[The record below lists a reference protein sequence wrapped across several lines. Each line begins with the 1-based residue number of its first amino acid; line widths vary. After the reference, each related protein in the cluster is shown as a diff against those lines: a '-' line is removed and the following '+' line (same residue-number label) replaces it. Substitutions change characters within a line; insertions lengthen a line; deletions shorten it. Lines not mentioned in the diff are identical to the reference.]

1 MKISQKR
8 VNFVNIQQQ
17 HAIAAVGYHQPMI
30 RTGYETVVAQRASEI
45 FAVTA
50 KQPGVVRKITSVGVI
65 VDYADGSTGGYSI
78 GRAFGNAQGLTV
90 AHEIIT
96 PLVEGEHFELGA
108 AIVYNTGFFEPDFFN
123 PKQLVWK
130 NSLNAKTVLWEST
143 QTHEDSSV
151 ISAKLSE
158 KLSTKVTKVKTIV
171 VNFDQ
176 AISDLVKVGDYVT
189 ADTVLCIIEDAVTA
203 NSNLF
208 NEQSRHTLRAISAQ
222 APKAHV
228 KGKVEKI
235 EVFYNGDK
243 EEMSETLLTITN
255 QADKLL
261 KQRAASVAKEYYS
274 GKVDGGFRIENNG
287 LTLDQLAIRIYITS
301 DVGAG
306 LGD

>member
-1 MKISQKR
+1 M
-8 VNFVNIQQQ
+8 V
-17 HAIAAVGYHQPMI
+17 
-30 RTGYETVVAQRASEI
+30 RTGYETVIAQRTSEL

-50 KQPGVVRKITSVGVI
+50 KQAGTVRKLTKVGII
-65 VDYADGSTGGYSI
+65 VDYKDGSTGGYTI

-96 PLVEGEHFELGA
+96 PLKEGDTFDIGA

-123 PKQLVWK
+123 PKVLVWK
-130 NSLNAKTVLWEST
+130 NSINAKTVLWEST
-143 QTHEDSSV
+143 QTHEDSSA
-151 ISAKLSE
+151 ISSKLSE

-176 AISDLVKVGDYVT
+176 AISDLVTVGTLVT

-222 APKAHV
+222 SPRAHV
-228 KGKVEKI
+228 KGKVERI

-243 EEMSETLLTITN
+243 EEMSETLLAITN

-261 KQRAASVAKEYYS
+261 KQQAVATDKDFYS
-274 GKVDGGFRIENNG
+274 GKVDGGFRIDNNG

-301 DVGAG
+301 DTSCG

>member
-1 MKISQKR
+1 M
-8 VNFVNIQQQ
+8 
-17 HAIAAVGYHQPMI
+17 
-30 RTGYETVVAQRASEI
+30 AQRCSEI

-50 KQPGVVRKITSVGVI
+50 KQPGVVRKITKVGII
-65 VDYADGSTGGYSI
+65 VDYKDGSTGGYSI

-90 AHEIIT
+90 AHEIVT
-96 PLVEGEHFELGA
+96 PLVEGENFDLGA

-143 QTHEDSSV
+143 QTHEDSSAV
-151 ISAKLSE
+151 SAKLSE

-176 AISDLVKVGDYVT
+176 AISDLVAVGDLVT
-189 ADTVLCIIEDAVTA
+189 ADTVLCIIEDSVTA
-203 NSNLF
+203 NNKLF
-208 NEQSRHTLRAISAQ
+208 NEQSRHTLKAISAQ

-228 KGKVEKI
+228 KGKVEKV

-243 EEMSETLLTITN
+243 EEMSETLLAITN
-255 QADKLL
+255 QADKVL
-261 KQRAASVAKEYYS
+261 KQRAVSTDKEYYS
-274 GKVDGGFRIENNG
+274 GKVDSGFRIDNNG